1 MQGKDRRIYCYQFK
15 QKQTKEP
22 KMTNET
28 MTATDYSCV
37 NYPVYNPYF
46 YKFINDKLTRIK
58 ASESPRYL
66 IDCLLA
72 PSNMY
77 QSSNTYCLAKQI
89 AENTTDIFV
98 KIGICHAL
106 LYCQTQDKEHKK
118 QAEKF
123 RDKYFK
129 NYI

>member
-1 MQGKDRRIYCYQFK
+1 
-15 QKQTKEP
+15 
-22 KMTNET
+22 MTNET
-28 MTATDYSCV
+28 LTATDYSCV

-46 YKFINDKLTRIK
+46 YKFIEGTLTRIK

-72 PSNMY
+72 PANMY

-89 AENTTDIFV
+89 AVTTNNIYV
-98 KIGICHAL
+98 QIGICHAL
-106 LYCQTQDKEHKK
+106 LWCQTQDPSHRQ

>member
-1 MQGKDRRIYCYQFK
+1 
-15 QKQTKEP
+15 
-22 KMTNET
+22 MTNET
-28 MTATDYSCV
+28 MTATLEHACV
-37 NYPVYNPYF
+37 NPVTEQYF
-46 YKFINDKLTRIK
+46 YKFINDTLTRIK

-77 QSSNTYCLAKQI
+77 QSSNTYCLAKQV
-89 AENTTDIFV
+89 AENTTDIYV
-98 KIGICHAL
+98 QIGICHAL
-106 LYCQTQDKEHKK
+106 LWCQTQDPEHKK
-118 QAEKF
+118 QAEEF